1 MASYGRGESDIS
13 TESLRSNLSI
23 DEAYRRVGH
32 KLSQRVGGD
41 DSSTAAT
48 VDLLGDHPMSAFS
61 SPRAEDR
68 IRSYAEVSG
77 LRYLLMFSVE
87 S

>member
-1 MASYGRGESDIS
+1 MASYVRGDSDLS
-13 TESLRSNLSI
+13 TDSIRSNVSI

-48 VDLLGDHPMSAFS
+48 VDSIGDHPLSAFH
-61 SPRAEDR
+61 PPLHGER
-68 IRSYAEVSG
+68 IRKHAEVCF
-77 LRYLLMFSVE
+77 LLKVFNVLI
-87 S
+87 